1 MLLFVP
7 GIDLGMPRFH
17 VVGAG
22 AIGCLVSAMLAENGH
37 KVTLIVR
44 QAEQCQLF
52 QGIKYRKTGTAAPKL
67 IQAGLDVEI
76 ANASSSID
84 NLIVAT
90 KAQHSAAA
98 LAALKHRWQ
107 PSTTAI
113 FLENGMSWE
122 DSLNRSRLSPDN
134 IILGVNKHGVERC
147 GPFDIVHHNWEG
159 GMDMAAALSAPG
171 KTTDVLAELSKI
183 HDLNINVLSWAD
195 LLDQKVNKLVVN
207 ACINPLTA
215 ILNVQNGQLL
225 QSEDTVALMHSI
237 CDEAAQ
243 VFEGKDSDYFF
254 KQVEQ
259 VCRQT
264 HLNTSSMLQDVKH
277 GRTTEIS
284 AINEWLC
291 KTASS
296 QKNLRLPVN
305 ESLIRLVK
313 SKPINSN

>member
-1 MLLFVP
+1 
-7 GIDLGMPRFH
+7 MPRFH

-22 AIGCLVSAMLAENGH
+22 AIGCLVSAILAENGH
-37 KVTLIVR
+37 RVTLIVR

-52 QGIKYRKTGTAAPKL
+52 HGIKYRKSSTAAPKL
-67 IQAGLDVEI
+67 IQTGLDVEI
-76 ANASSSID
+76 ANSSSSID

-98 LAALKHRWQ
+98 LASLKHRWL

-113 FLENGMSWE
+113 FLENGMSWQ
-122 DSLNRSRLSPDN
+122 DSLTKSGLSLDN

-159 GMDMAAALSAPG
+159 GMDLAAALSAPV
-171 KTTDVLAELSKI
+171 KTTDILTELSKI
-183 HDLNINVLSWAD
+183 RNLNINVLRWAD

-225 QSEDTVALMHSI
+225 QREDTVALMRSI

-259 VCRQT
+259 VCHQT
-264 HLNTSSMLQDVKH
+264 HLNTSSMLQDIKH

-291 KTASS
+291 KTALC
-296 QKNLRLPVN
+296 QQNLRLPVN
-305 ESLIRLVK
+305 ETLIRLVK
-313 SKPINSN
+313 SKTTNSN

>member
-1 MLLFVP
+1 
-7 GIDLGMPRFH
+7 MPRFH

-44 QAEQCQLF
+44 QQEQCQLF
-52 QGIKYRKTGTAAPKL
+52 HGIKYGKTGMAPKL

-76 ANASSSID
+76 ASSDSAID

-90 KAQHSAAA
+90 KAQHSASA
-98 LAALKHRWQ
+98 LASLRHRWR

-113 FLENGMSWE
+113 FLENGMSWQ
-122 DSLNRSRLSPDN
+122 DSLNSSGLSANN

-159 GMDMAAALSAPG
+159 GMDMATALSAPV
-171 KTTDVLAELSKI
+171 KTADILAELAKI
-183 HDLNINVLSWAD
+183 QDLNIHVLDWAD

-225 QSEDTVALMHSI
+225 ERQDAVALMRMV

-243 VFEGKDSDYFF
+243 VFEGKDSECFF
-254 KQVEQ
+254 RQVEQ

-264 HLNTSSMLQDVKH
+264 HLNTSSMLQDVKN

-296 QKNLRLPVN
+296 QNNLRLPVN
-305 ESLIRLVK
+305 ETLIRLVK
-313 SKPINSN
+313 CKTDNSH